1 MKSLTPAERREA
13 LKSFVDQPDGGLFVA
28 DRSTLQHWAD
38 CPWQAKAIADGRCR
52 TVGIAAE
59 AGSAVHAA
67 FSAVTIEW
75 IESNG
80 AMSPVDLRQD
90 VEHHLRNSR
99 PDIQPEA
106 LAAAMPSLWQWAKLI
121 SSIHPGNI
129 LGFDGGEELD
139 PPRSG
144 QLAYDIVDLG
154 VRITGELDLI
164 TSTESIEVLDVYD
177 YKTGWKTHDVGD
189 VASSFQF
196 QFYAVLA
203 LETYPKVECVR
214 FRVFDTRSNR
224 IIYAVNFLRSRLHD
238 YMVRIRSAIDSMRT
252 HQDNPPTWPTL
263 EKCSICPAAALCPV
277 ADEPLADLAADP
289 PGFVKRMVAVGARL
303 DAMQALAAK
312 HVDATGKDIECGTI
326 RFGRG
331 KPKANRKPTAELY
344 EISNPK
350 E

>member
-1 MKSLTPAERREA
+1 MKKTTPAERREA
-13 LKSFVDQPDGGLFVA
+13 LKSFIAPLEDTLFVA

-52 TVGIAAE
+52 TVAIAAE

-75 IESNG
+75 IESHG
-80 AMSPVDLRQD
+80 ALSPVDLRQD

-164 TSTESIEVLDVYD
+164 CSTESLEVLDVYD
-177 YKTGWKTHDVGD
+177 YKTGCKTHDVGD

-214 FRVFDTRSNR
+214 FKVFDTRANR
-224 IIYAVNFLRSRLHD
+224 LTYAVPFTRARKHD
-238 YMVRIRSAIDSMRT
+238 YTVRIRSAIESMRT
-252 HQDNPPTWPTL
+252 HQDNPPVWPTS
-263 EKCSICPAAALCPV
+263 EKCGICPAAAICPA
-277 ADEPLADLAADP
+277 ADEPLADLAKDP
-289 PGFVKRMVAVGARL
+289 AGFIGKLVAVEARA
-303 DAMQALAAK
+303 DAMRKLATAY
-312 HVDATGKDIECGTI
+312 VDANGADIQAGSVA
-326 RFGRG
+326 FGRA
-331 KPKANRKPTAELY
+331 KPKAQRKATAELY
-344 EISNPK
+344 ELSNK

>member
-1 MKSLTPAERREA
+1 MRKVTPAEYREA
-13 LKSFVDQPDGGLFVA
+13 LKSFVDQPDGGLYVV

-59 AGSAVHAA
+59 AGSAVHPA

-75 IESNG
+75 IASQG

-164 TSTESIEVLDVYD
+164 CSTESLEVLDVYD
-177 YKTGWKTHDVGD
+177 YKTGWKTHEVGD

-214 FRVFDTRSNR
+214 FKVFDTRANR
-224 IIYAVNFLRSRLHD
+224 LTYAVPFTRARKHD
-238 YMVRIRSAIDSMRT
+238 YMVRIRSAIESMRT
-252 HQDNPPTWPTL
+252 HNHDNPPTWPVL

-277 ADEPLADLAADP
+277 ADEAIADLAADP
-289 PGFVKRMVAVGARL
+289 PGFVKKMVAVGARL

-312 HVDATGKDIECGTI
+312 YVDASGQDIECGEL
-326 RFGRG
+326 RFGRN
-331 KPKANRKPTAELY
+331 KPKSTKKSPATLY
-344 EISNPK
+344 ELSIK